1 MGLILKMAAA
11 HSNLKMSPIFLI
23 QRRVGWAVG
32 GRRSGDE
39 GAVIAVAPWFA
50 AAALQRLIV
59 RLRVCASALSF
70 GARPL
75 NSVGQS
81 PVFVCGP
88 PKEAALTQTLVR

>member
-1 MGLILKMAAA
+1 M
-11 HSNLKMSPIFLI
+11 
-23 QRRVGWAVG
+23 
-32 GRRSGDE
+32 
-39 GAVIAVAPWFA
+39 IAVAPWFA

-59 RLRVCASALSF
+59 RLRVCALALGF

-88 PKEAALTQTLVR
+88 SWSVPPPKEATLTQTLVR